1 VKKILLVDDE
11 PVLRSVMRQFL
22 EFSGYEV
29 VEAGDGAGA
38 LELARKGRPD
48 IVLTDLL
55 MPQKD
60 GLDFCREL
68 RSEPDLFDVPVL
80 FVTARNTD
88 LAQRAEMERVGDG
101 FVVKPFEPDHL
112 LRTIESLLQEKRNSS
127 PCSPP

>member
-1 VKKILLVDDE
+1 VKHILLVDDE
-11 PVLRSVMRQFL
+11 PVLRSVLRQFL

-38 LELARKGRPD
+38 LALARERRPD

-55 MPQKD
+55 MPQQD

-68 RSEPDLFDVPVL
+68 RSDAELFDVPVL
-80 FVTARNTD
+80 FVTARNAD
-88 LAQRAEMERVGDG
+88 VAQREEMERVGNG

-112 LRTIESLLQEKRNSS
+112 LRTIASLLA
-127 PCSPP
+127 

>member
-1 VKKILLVDDE
+1 
-11 PVLRSVMRQFL
+11 MRQFL

-38 LELARKGRPD
+38 LALARQRRPD

-68 RSEPDLFDVPVL
+68 RSDPDLFDVPVL
-80 FVTARNTD
+80 FVTARNAD
-88 LAQRAEMERVGDG
+88 VAQRAEMDQIGNG

-112 LRTIESLLQEKRNSS
+112 LRIIETLLR
-127 PCSPP
+127 